1 MLTDHN
7 KFEYFPTDAELEILQ
22 ILWKN
27 GSATVREVFEQLAL
41 RKDIKYTTAL
51 KLMQIMHEK
60 GLCSRVAQGKLHIYK
75 PLVQDDQIKMTM
87 VDSIVDQVFGGVAM
101 ELVLQTLGNYQA
113 TPNELKEIKLM
124 IEKLE
129 KSNPS

>member
-60 GLCSRVAQGKLHIYK
+60 GLNFKGLLENYTFTSHWYK
-75 PLVQDDQIKMTM
+75 MIK
-87 VDSIVDQVFGGVAM
+87 
-101 ELVLQTLGNYQA
+101 
-113 TPNELKEIKLM
+113 
-124 IEKLE
+124 
-129 KSNPS
+129 

>member
-60 GLCSRVAQGKLHIYK
+60 GLCSRVAQCGNGIGSTDAGKLPSDTERTEGNKI
-75 PLVQDDQIKMTM
+75 DDRETRKI
-87 VDSIVDQVFGGVAM
+87 
-101 ELVLQTLGNYQA
+101 
-113 TPNELKEIKLM
+113 
-124 IEKLE
+124 
-129 KSNPS
+129 